1 MERPQTAD
9 NLLKSRLKGPA
20 MNALVVYESAWGN
33 TRSVAEA
40 IGEGLAEH
48 AAVAVVPAHEASPLA
63 DIQVDLL
70 VVGAPTH
77 AFGLPREGTR
87 EDAQRRGGEPAASGV
102 REWLDACESISLMV
116 TAFDTHVRHPDLPGH
131 AGKKI
136 AKKLKRLGGRGAAD
150 PESFYVDGYEG
161 PLLPGELDRAREW
174 GAQLMQGRGASNPQ
188 G

>member
-1 MERPQTAD
+1 M
-9 NLLKSRLKGPA
+9 
-20 MNALVVYESAWGN
+20 
-33 TRSVAEA
+33 VA
-40 IGEGLAEH
+40 
-48 AAVAVVPAHEASPLA
+48 AHEASPLT

-87 EDAQRRGGEPAASGV
+87 EDAQRRGGELISSGV
-102 REWLDACESISLMV
+102 REWLDACDSISLMA

-136 AKKLKRLGGRGAAD
+136 AKKLKRLGARLAAD

-161 PLLPGELDRAREW
+161 PLLPGDLDRAREW
-174 GAQLMQGRGASNPQ
+174 GGRLLEG
-188 G
+188 GEH